1 MKTQLLKIITLCA
14 LAAFGSTGS
23 FSLQA
28 QETPAASA
36 EAKKDRPIPFNGK
49 INEIDKSAKTIE
61 IGKVKK
67 RTIHITD
74 TTKIMK
80 AGKTA
85 TLEDASVGDEVG
97 GTYRDNAGKLEAVS
111 LRVGPKPEV
120 EAKPRAKKKK
130 E

>member
-1 MKTQLLKIITLCA
+1 MKTQLLKIIALCA
-14 LAAFGSTGS
+14 LAAFGSTGPL
-23 FSLQA
+23 SLQA
-28 QETPAASA
+28 QEKPAASA

-49 INEIDKSAKTIE
+49 INEIDKSAKTIG
-61 IGKVKK
+61 IGKEKK

-74 TTKIMK
+74 MTKIMK

-120 EAKPRAKKKK
+120 EAKPRAKKK